1 MLKNERINMMEILGD
16 YGCYVCKVGEAMDKA
31 GLSITKMRKLTGL
44 NHEIV
49 KKYYE
54 DSIVRI
60 DKDVLARISFVLMN
74 NGIDPK
80 ELIEYIPASKKD
92 EMQSNP
98 TNANRED

>member
-1 MLKNERINMMEILGD
+1 MIEILGD
-16 YGCYVCKVGEAMDKA
+16 YGHYVCKVGEAMDKV

-60 DKDVLARISFVLMN
+60 DKDVFARISFVLMN
-74 NGIDPK
+74 HGINPN
-80 ELIEYIPASKKD
+80 ELLEYIPANKKD
-92 EMQSNP
+92 EMQINP